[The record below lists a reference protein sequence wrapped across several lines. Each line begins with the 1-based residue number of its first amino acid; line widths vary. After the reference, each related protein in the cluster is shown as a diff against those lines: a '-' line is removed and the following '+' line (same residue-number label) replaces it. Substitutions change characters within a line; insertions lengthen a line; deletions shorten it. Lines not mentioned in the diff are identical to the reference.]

1 MDSPIKELFLDFMV
15 MLYPK
20 LLKILHLYVLEI
32 LEIVKFLAN
41 HYGIRVRF
49 SIELFL
55 VLWHKVVILQILM
68 GQEGNQS
75 TDINLMMKIFKFII
89 LKGCF
94 FHQQILDQ
102 TQMDPNFS
110 LLSDRLPG

>member
-1 MDSPIKELFLDFMV
+1 MVSHKKELFLDFLA
-15 MLYPK
+15 MLYLK
-20 LLKILHLYVLEI
+20 LFKILRLYALEI
-32 LEIVKFLAN
+32 LEIVKFLEN

-75 TDINLMMKIFKFII
+75 TGINLMMKILKFIT

-110 LLSDRLPG
+110 LLSDRLLG